1 MFPLFISEM
10 LGLLAQVLRCC
21 AGCILHHWKAV
32 LTGNCVRLH
41 PFVNVCSMRFV
52 YMSKKMKP
60 RLEKGQ
66 ASTERLTTCIRAMTL
81 AIQNLVWW
89 AMSQTVER

>member
-1 MFPLFISEM
+1 
-10 LGLLAQVLRCC
+10 
-21 AGCILHHWKAV
+21 
-32 LTGNCVRLH
+32 
-41 PFVNVCSMRFV
+41 VNVCSMRFV